1 MAYIYGSP
9 GRDDIA
15 ATCSGRKAILL
26 RIALPLLFLFVLASA
41 GLHAFLLGSYFLTAI
56 SVIFFVFL
64 LLRFEELGLTLA
76 QRLSG
81 AEAKARADRMVAKT
95 LRLLPEGYHVFHD
108 LELGGLRID
117 HAVVGPNGFFPV
129 MNRTNLGRITEVRD
143 SLRLNGLPFLRD
155 VVSLAWRRSQTLL
168 RRLDIGHSGDLQV
181 CPVLCFSRAGVD
193 AGRLMRGVMITQTST
208 LVRLILEH
216 ESSLGSEKILKLTD
230 KLAPMVRVKT
240 AEPEVTHQEV
250 MPGAADARHAAD
262 SRRPACRKCHHV
274 PSDLEAELFPDE
286 CPRCGRLHSATAV
299 EESTP
304 TLPGAPRTSAAA
316 LATASL
322 VVAAGSALLAYQAGL
337 FDPDWPAD
345 ASPAPA
351 HSAFDAA
358 PPAPAIAP
366 PPAAPRDARPEAAL
380 TPQPQ
385 SPALPAAEPARP
397 EAADKPT
404 PAAAA
409 AAPQSMPDMTPAA
422 PPAAAAPKEDA
433 PADTARKAE
442 DQAASAAPAGRAV
455 NATAPAPAPDTRT
468 AAATPQSTRRDA
480 AMGTLTIVTARP
492 VTLWL
497 TNDHTAKRFGPY
509 ETKPRK
515 NLDIVLPKGFYSVV
529 LVDNG
534 KRRQTTVSFLGDAG
548 RLEF

>member
-81 AEAKARADRMVAKT
+81 AEAKARTDRMVAKT

-168 RRLDIGHSGDLQV
+168 RQLDIGHSGDLQV

-250 MPGAADARHAAD
+250 MPGAADDRHTAD

-322 VVAAGSALLAYQAGL
+322 VVAAGSALLVYQAGL

-345 ASPAPA
+345 AAPAPA
-351 HSAFDAA
+351 HSAVDAA
-358 PPAPAIAP
+358 PPAPGLAP
-366 PPAAPRDARPEAAL
+366 PPAAPETPGPRPPWPRSTVARPASRGTGTA
-380 TPQPQ
+380 
-385 SPALPAAEPARP
+385 
-397 EAADKPT
+397 EAADKRA

-422 PPAAAAPKEDA
+422 PPLPPRRKKMPRRTRPGKPRPRPPPVPPRRAGPPTPRLRPPRRTRARRPPRPRAP
-433 PADTARKAE
+433 
-442 DQAASAAPAGRAV
+442 G
-455 NATAPAPAPDTRT
+455 
-468 AAATPQSTRRDA
+468 ATPPWA
-480 AMGTLTIVTARP
+480 P
-492 VTLWL
+492 
-497 TNDHTAKRFGPY
+497 
-509 ETKPRK
+509 
-515 NLDIVLPKGFYSVV
+515 
-529 LVDNG
+529 
-534 KRRQTTVSFLGDAG
+534 
-548 RLEF
+548 